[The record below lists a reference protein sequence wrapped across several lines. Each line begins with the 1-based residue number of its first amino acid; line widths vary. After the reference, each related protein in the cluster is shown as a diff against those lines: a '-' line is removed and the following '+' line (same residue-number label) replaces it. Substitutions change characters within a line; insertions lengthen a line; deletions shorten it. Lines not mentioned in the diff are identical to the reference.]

1 MAVFAGRW
9 GVLPPAGPTHSGLTP
24 YFAPNHLTDTF
35 RAFRVLCVPHSAYRK
50 LSRLSNIVLGNSLGG
65 RTELLNYER
74 S

>member
-1 MAVFAGRW
+1 MLDATQQV
-9 GVLPPAGPTHSGLTP
+9 VLGKGHRPLAHVRGFSNPSNTMDCLRGALQG
-24 YFAPNHLTDTF
+24 D
-35 RAFRVLCVPHSAYRK
+35 YRK